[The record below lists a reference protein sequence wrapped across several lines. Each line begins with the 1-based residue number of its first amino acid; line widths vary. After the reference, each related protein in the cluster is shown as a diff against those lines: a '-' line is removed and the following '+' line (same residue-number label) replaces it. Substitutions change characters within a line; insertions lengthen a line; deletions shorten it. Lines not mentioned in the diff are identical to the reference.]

1 MNKVLIFAAVA
12 EAITGLALVFV
23 PGLVAGLL
31 LGSDLAGSGLLV
43 ARVAGIALIALAIAC
58 WPGPASLGML
68 AYGLIVT
75 LYLGWLG
82 ATKAA
87 TGPLLWPA
95 VLLHAVLA
103 GLLLNNVRKEM
114 KSSPGENPSR

>member
-1 MNKVLIFAAVA
+1 MNRVLFFAAVG
-12 EAITGLALVFV
+12 EAITGLLLVFV
-23 PGLVAGLL
+23 PGLVADLL
-31 LGSDLAGSGLLV
+31 LGTGIAASGLLV

-68 AYGLIVT
+68 AYGLLVT

-82 ATKAA
+82 ATQVA

-103 GLLLNNVRKEM
+103 ILLVRKVRSDLGYPAE
-114 KSSPGENPSR
+114 R

>member
-1 MNKVLIFAAVA
+1 MNKVLIFAAVG
-12 EAITGLALVFV
+12 EAITGLMLVLV

-31 LGSDLAGSGLLV
+31 LGTDLTGSGLLV
-43 ARVAGIALIALAIAC
+43 ARVAGISLIALSVAC

-68 AYGLIVT
+68 AYGLLVT

-82 ATKAA
+82 VTQVA

-103 GLLLNNVRKEM
+103 ALLVDKFTKDMRPLKE
-114 KSSPGENPSR
+114 SS